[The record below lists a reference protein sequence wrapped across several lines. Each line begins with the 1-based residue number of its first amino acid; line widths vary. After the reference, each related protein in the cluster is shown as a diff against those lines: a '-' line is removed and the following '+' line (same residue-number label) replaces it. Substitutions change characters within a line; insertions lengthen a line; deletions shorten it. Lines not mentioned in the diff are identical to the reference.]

1 MHIQR
6 RESRGDVSLEGL
18 SGLPAGGDSLVPA
31 ARAAEGDAMGEWI
44 PVDERLP
51 EIGVSVL
58 AVDFGKVCEMAWN
71 GRYWVV
77 PASKWDWVGDGV
89 THWMPLPKPPEVKL

>member
-1 MHIQR
+1 M
-6 RESRGDVSLEGL
+6 SK
-18 SGLPAGGDSLVPA
+18 
-31 ARAAEGDAMGEWI
+31 WI
-44 PVDERLP
+44 PVDGRLP

-77 PASKWDWVGDGV
+77 PASNWVGDGV
-89 THWMPLPKPPEVKL
+89 THWMPLPQPPEVTERTA